1 VSVRTDVLTEGSNLV
16 TGNGTLTIVEFPDI
30 VVWACGIAVLA
41 IVGLV
46 IRQEHA
52 LNKIT
57 YLRAQIEDAM
67 RVITQIK
74 TMHDHPDDFDF
85 GTKRTNEILTQ
96 TLEVVA
102 ETSKQN
108 AETSRILKE
117 LTHYLKADLE
127 SRGVKPIPP
136 IGGGK

>member
-1 VSVRTDVLTEGSNLV
+1 MSVRTDVLTEGSNLV